1 MKKLCGI
8 FILVAVVTYGCATT
22 GKVNTQETQNIKK
35 IVYISDRNSEREQQ
49 YIGSVAKLMEK
60 YNYQIVQNRGNG
72 ELFLDFVI
80 EGGAIVTVKLA
91 LLKGSDELIS
101 SESTNYGW
109 GTVIARPIAIASRV
123 EAALE
128 MFEDKLKELDGR

>member
-1 MKKLCGI
+1 MKTLYVT
-8 FILVAVVTYGCATT
+8 FVLAFVVTSGCATT
-22 GKVNTQETQNIKK
+22 SKFNAQETKNVKK
-35 IVYISDRNSEREQQ
+35 TVYVSNKNSEREQQ
-49 YIGSVAKLMEK
+49 YIGSVAKLLEK
-60 YNYQIVQNRGNG
+60 YNYQIVQNRADG

-80 EGGAIVTVKLA
+80 EGGAIVTVRLA
-91 LLKGSDELIS
+91 LLKDGKEVLS

-128 MFEDKLKELDGR
+128 AFEGELKEVDGR

>member
-1 MKKLCGI
+1 MKKLYGI
-8 FILVAVVTYGCATT
+8 FILVAVTAFGCATT
-22 GKVNTQETQNIKK
+22 GAFNAQEAKNVKK
-35 IVYISDRNSEREQQ
+35 IVYMPSRNSEREQQ
-49 YIGSVAKLMEK
+49 YIGSVAKLLEK

-80 EGGAIVTVKLA
+80 EGGAIVTVRLA
-91 LLKGSDELIS
+91 LLKDNKEVIS

-128 MFEDKLKELDGR
+128 TFEEKLKEIDGG

>member
-8 FILVAVVTYGCATT
+8 FILIAMIASGCATS
-22 GKVNTQETQNIKK
+22 GKLNVQETQNIKK

-80 EGGAIVTVKLA
+80 EGGAIVTVRLT

-101 SESTNYGW
+101 AESTNYGW

-128 MFEDKLKELDGR
+128 IFEEKLKEIDGR